1 MNKNKGFILLE
12 GVISIFLVSLLL
24 IPLFN
29 FSNIFI
35 NLSNNNIKTAEFQE
49 DFKIKEQL
57 LLGYDEIIRSN
68 NKILFGTFNN
78 IGISSQVENR
88 NFIFFNGKS
97 DNYNRRVKYILT
109 PISNYRECLW
119 KKMHSL

>member
-1 MNKNKGFILLE
+1 MNKNKGFMLLE

-24 IPLFN
+24 IPLFQ

-57 LLGYDEIIRSN
+57 LLGYDGIVRN
-68 NKILFGTFNN
+68 NKKILFGKFNN
-78 IGISSQVENR
+78 IGISSQMENR

-109 PISNYRECLW
+109 PISTYRECL
-119 KKMHSL
+119 